1 LLRLSLEKSNN
12 LLNTYVIDSLHLSE
26 SEVSS
31 LCELYVIAEKAVK
44 SDIGTM
50 KDGIDFE
57 DEDYLLFK
65 FELEDL
71 KKTF

>member
-1 LLRLSLEKSNN
+1 
-12 LLNTYVIDSLHLSE
+12 
-26 SEVSS
+26 
-31 LCELYVIAEKAVK
+31 LYVIAEKAVK

>member
-1 LLRLSLEKSNN
+1 
-12 LLNTYVIDSLHLSE
+12 LNLSE